1 MKIETVLRTLAL
13 ALAMA
18 ALGMHAV
25 SRLLFPEAGTTGS
38 IPIWL
43 LLLSAGVLH
52 GKTTGIQDTESEKPM
67 NHNHLQ

>member
-52 GKTTGIQDTESEKPM
+52 GKTTGIQDTESEKPI
-67 NHNHLQ
+67 NHLK

>member
-52 GKTTGIQDTESEKPM
+52 GKTTGIQDTESEQPM
-67 NHNHLQ
+67 THNHLK

>member
-52 GKTTGIQDTESEKPM
+52 GKTTGIQDTGSEKPM
-67 NHNHLQ
+67 NHNHLK

>member
-18 ALGMHAV
+18 ALGMHAA

-38 IPIWL
+38 IPVWL
-43 LLLSAGVLH
+43 LLLSAGVFH
-52 GKTTGIQDTESEKPM
+52 GKTTDMQNIESEKPV
-67 NHNHLQ
+67 NHNHLK